1 MIGMKLHG
9 IATLFG
15 VLLAWTVFHAIPAAC
30 LTDARVN
37 SQDLTEF
44 LTARDRGDVGSLNA
58 AIREAGK
65 QAASRG
71 DYRSYLRLALVSKWM
86 CEAADDRGD
95 GKAVKEAA
103 QSGINAAEHAVRLN
117 PESSDAHWLLG
128 DLLGQ
133 MIPHVAGGGIRYGSR
148 STRELDKALQLDPK
162 NSEAMISRAIAYFLT
177 PHAFGGSRE
186 KAIALLEK
194 VAAPDNTTDAAC
206 AAHVWLAR
214 VYADRGALQKAQEE
228 AKEAE
233 HLNPQRLFAQRVY
246 NEVATLNGVAH

>member
-1 MIGMKLHG
+1 MIGMKLRG
-9 IATLFG
+9 IAPLVG
-15 VLLAWTVFHAIPAAC
+15 VLLAWTVFRIIPAAC
-30 LTDARVN
+30 VTDAQVT

-44 LTARDRGDVGSLNA
+44 LTARDRGDVGSLHA
-58 AIREAGK
+58 AIREAGG

-71 DYRSYLRLALVSKWM
+71 DYPSHLRLALVSKWM

-103 QSGINAAEHAVRLN
+103 RSGINAAEHAVMLN
-117 PESSDAHWLLG
+117 PESSGAHWLLG

-133 MIPHVAGGGIRYGSR
+133 MIPLVAGGGIRLGSR
-148 STRELDKALQLDPK
+148 ATRELDRALQLDPK

-177 PHAFGGSRE
+177 PHAFGGSKE

-194 VAAPDNTTDAAC
+194 VAVPDNATDAAC

-214 VYADRGALQKAQEE
+214 VYADRGALQKAREE
-228 AKEAE
+228 AEEAE
-233 HLNPQRLFAQRVY
+233 HLNPKRLFAQRVY
-246 NEVATLNGVAH
+246 SEVAAWNGVAH